1 MRVKS
6 IVWGVLF
13 LLLGGA
19 AQGEGRLTLLFAY
32 ENKAN
37 PPYYL
42 AEQEGEGLGVTPDL
56 LQRVGQRIGF
66 DVKFV
71 RVPWLRALKLLEANK
86 VDGVFHASFKVERL
100 AFGAYPMRDGTVDE
114 SRKVMQQSYFL
125 YKPKGS
131 SLAWNGLEFSALDGG
146 VGVDAGYAIIK
157 DLKKLGVVVQE
168 NSSTQA
174 NMEMLLKQ
182 RVAGVVTLEN
192 MADAVLD
199 AQREV
204 FQEIVKVQP
213 PIKTKAYY
221 LMLSHRLTQQTPQL
235 AEQIWNVS
243 RDIRLSAEYRNLL
256 HAYLH

>member
-42 AEQEGEGLGVTPDL
+42 AEQEGKGLGVTPDL

-66 DVKFV
+66 DVKFM

-100 AFGAYPMRDGTVDE
+100 AFGAYPMFHGEVDE
-114 SRKVMQQSYFL
+114 GRKVMQQSYVL

-131 SLAWNGLEFSALDGG
+131 PLAWDGVEFSALEG
-146 VGVDAGYAIIK
+146 VIGVDAGYTIVK
-157 DLKKLGVVVQE
+157 DLRKLGVEVQE
-168 NSSTQA
+168 NSSTRA

-182 RVAGVVTLEN
+182 RVAGVVALEN

-199 AQREV
+199 AQGEE
-204 FQEIVKVQP
+204 FQELVKVLL
-213 PIKTKAYY
+213 PIKTKAYH
-221 LMLSHRLTQQTPQL
+221 LMLSRGLVQQSPQL
-235 AEQIWNVS
+235 AEQIWNVA

-256 HAYLH
+256 HSYMH